1 MYALWALVPVALAVA
16 GFGLWLS
23 QPRRLLAMEFARQRR
38 RAGAR
43 VHRVTLPEGGIVYLK
58 AGQGE
63 ATPLLYIHGFTGMKE
78 NWLSLMAD
86 MGRDCVQFAP
96 DLPGWGESERREG
109 ADPGYA
115 AQADRLAAFVD
126 AVIGAPV
133 DLVGHSMGGGIAAV
147 FAARHPDKV
156 RRLVLMDA
164 AGVRFAD
171 NAFGQAVLD
180 GHNPFGVADA
190 AALRRYLALVFER
203 PPWVPG
209 SVARWM
215 VGRRIADAGF
225 EQGVLDSIGRGE
237 DAFLPEREAHR
248 IAAPTLLLWCRGD
261 RVVDVSAADIYAA
274 RIPASRIALVD
285 GAGHMPMME
294 CRPATVAALR
304 EFLA

>member
-1 MYALWALVPVALAVA
+1 MRW
-16 GFGLWLS
+16 LWLPTLILLGGIAFWLS
-23 QPRRLLAMEFARQRR
+23 RPQRLLALEFARQRR
-38 RAGAR
+38 RAHAH
-43 VHRVTLPEGGIVYLK
+43 VHRVTLPVGQIAYLR
-58 AGQGE
+58 AGQGH
-63 ATPLLYIHGFTGMKE
+63 ATPLLYVHGFTGMKE
-78 NWLSLMAD
+78 NWLPLMAD

-109 ADPGYA
+109 DDPGYA

-133 DLVGHSMGGGIAAV
+133 DVIGHSMGGGIAAV
-147 FAARHPDKV
+147 FAARYPQKV

-180 GHNPFGVADA
+180 GGNPFGVADV

-209 SVARWM
+209 SVARWL
-215 VGRRIADAGF
+215 VRQRIADAAF
-225 EQGVLDSIGRGE
+225 ERSVLDSIGRSD

-248 IAAPTLLLWCRGD
+248 ITAPTLLLWCRGD
-261 RVVDVSAADIYAA
+261 RVVDASAAEIYAA
-274 RIPASRIALVD
+274 QISGSRVALLD
-285 GAGHMPMME
+285 GTGHMPMME
-294 CRPATVAALR
+294 CRPATVAALQ